1 MTTLKK
7 KKLEFKDIRKF
18 FFNFCIFQFFFA
30 MKIYYSVT
38 RKEIFLSTRE
48 EFREQCALKYNCV
61 REHWALHKIILI

>member
-1 MTTLKK
+1 
-7 KKLEFKDIRKF
+7 
-18 FFNFCIFQFFFA
+18 